1 MLDMTGYKLKDEES
15 LQAEVI
21 ARKILAEEIDG
32 DYDIGALIGADRK
45 GNLWIYSS
53 EEAKEQ
59 AYQEGQQSMAPP
71 PAPAAAA
78 PAAAASTGI
87 TSEDTARLA
96 ELGKLHEQGVLT
108 DEEFSQEKA
117 KILGL

>member
-1 MLDMTGYKLKDEES
+1 MPFLRRRPLLRAAAVG
-15 LQAEVI
+15 
-21 ARKILAEEIDG
+21 G
-32 DYDIGALIGADRK
+32 GAYAYGKHRQRAQEDQQ
-45 GNLWIYSS
+45 
-53 EEAKEQ
+53 EQ

-71 PAPAAAA
+71 PAAQA
-78 PAAAASTGI
+78 PAAAEPTGI
-87 TSEDTARLA
+87 TSDDTARLA